1 MKNPEQAID
10 QVLAGLGKVEASP
23 GMKRR
28 ILANLEESAL
38 VSAKGAPRRVWQ
50 MVWLGMTVASIL
62 IAVAVVHQ
70 PGKTSTKVP
79 RHEVVSTPPSA
90 NGPGTRVQQ
99 ASHLPVE
106 KILPARGARPAQTVR
121 RISAGDAALLAEMR
135 APSHPAPEVPLTQE
149 EKLLLRAVRTGDPQ
163 VIAMLNPEE
172 RARQEAASEAEFQEF
187 VEQSNKEDQQSDQ
200 TTD

>member
-1 MKNPEQAID
+1 
-10 QVLAGLGKVEASP
+10 
-23 GMKRR
+23 
-28 ILANLEESAL
+28 
-38 VSAKGAPRRVWQ
+38 
-50 MVWLGMTVASIL
+50 
-62 IAVAVVHQ
+62 
-70 PGKTSTKVP
+70 
-79 RHEVVSTPPSA
+79 
-90 NGPGTRVQQ
+90 
-99 ASHLPVE
+99 
-106 KILPARGARPAQTVR
+106 
-121 RISAGDAALLAEMR
+121 MR